1 MRITN
6 QMKQNQ
12 LLVDLDRLQNDVFL
26 SQQVLNTGK
35 EVSKPS
41 DDPARARRIMSL
53 ESSKSRR
60 SQYAENIN
68 SGISK
73 LGYTATQLQRADDLL
88 KEARTI
94 ALQGANGSTGDSE
107 RASLAVRV
115 DHMILEM
122 TSIGNSKIND
132 QYIFGGFNT
141 QDAPYT
147 LINDPTSGEVIRVQD
162 LVNNMDGVINQL
174 TSDGEYVQTN
184 VLGVEVF
191 QTGDPGDDGDM
202 FQILI
207 DLRDALKDGIGNDST
222 QLDPADPAFNPLV
235 DTVYSRA
242 EHSSQ
247 EVIAEALEKIDVASE
262 LVRTKV
268 TIVGG
273 TVKRLLNTEEV
284 NEDLKLIEGEHLS
297 KTQDADYTEW
307 ISKYQ
312 MQMLALQQAMQVG
325 SQVLNASMVNFIR

>member
-6 QMKQNQ
+6 QMKHSQ
-12 LLVDLDRLQNDVFL
+12 LLIDLDKLQNEVFL

-41 DDPARARRIMSL
+41 DDPAKARRIMSL

-60 SQYAENIN
+60 SQYGENID

-73 LGYTATQLQRADDLL
+73 LGYTSVQLQRADDLM

-107 RASLAVRV
+107 RSSLSVRV
-115 DHMILEM
+115 DHMILEL
-122 TSIGNSKIND
+122 TSIGNSRIND

-147 LINDPTSGEVIRVQD
+147 LISDPASGEVIRVQD
-162 LVNNMDGVINQL
+162 RADNMDGVINQI
-174 TSDGEYVQTN
+174 SSSGEYVQTN

-202 FQILI
+202 FQVLI
-207 DLRDALKDGIGNDST
+207 DLRDALKDGIGNDSE
-222 QLDPADPAFNPLV
+222 QLDPADPAFVPGV
-235 DTVYSRA
+235 DTLYSRP

-247 EVIAEALEKIDVASE
+247 EVIAEALEKIDASSE
-262 LVRTKV
+262 LIRTKV

-273 TVKRLLNTEEV
+273 TVKRLMNTEQV

-325 SQVLNASMVNFIR
+325 SQVLNSSMVNFIR